1 MFSKFNKIF
10 SVKFVIIVMLIDV
23 SFIIAVAMFFM
34 FNAPKISEEAY
45 GEFYKVG
52 NVEVPNITS
61 IINRRPKVTGVIIG
75 DSEANPYKSF
85 TYSGISTVESD
96 IESYIQYLI
105 KSGFKLESEENAN
118 SVLWTATL
126 SKYLS
131 NNDKLIV
138 VKIKGDVSE
147 YTISIEC

>member
-1 MFSKFNKIF
+1 MIIIVIVLISLANILNYFKNSYYAGTKTG
-10 SVKFVIIVMLIDV
+10 VYTLGEVIIPTVESV
-23 SFIIAVAMFFM
+23 
-34 FNAPKISEEAY
+34 
-45 GEFYKVG
+45 VG
-52 NVEVPNITS
+52 D
-61 IINRRPKVTGVIIG
+61 RRPKVTGVIIG

-85 TYSGISTVESD
+85 TYSDISTVESD

-131 NNDKLIV
+131 NNDKLIA

>member
-10 SVKFVIIVMLIDV
+10 SVKFVIIVMLIDI

-45 GEFYKVG
+45 GEFYNMG
-52 NVEVPNITS
+52 DEEVPNITS
-61 IINRRPKVTGVIIG
+61 IINRRPKVTGVTIG
-75 DSEANPYKSF
+75 GSEENPYKSF

-105 KSGFKLESEENAN
+105 KSGFKLESQENAN
-118 SVLWTATL
+118 SVLWTAAL
-126 SKYLS
+126 SKYIKQD
-131 NNDKLIV
+131 NKYIIV
-138 VKIKGDVSE
+138 RIKADVSE
-147 YTISIEC
+147 YTISVEY